1 MAHASGGTLSST
13 GHAAG
18 LILAGIFAV
27 AVIGKNSAQLPMSAW
42 AARRSR

>member
-1 MAHASGGTLSST
+1 MQALRLHGACVRRNTFID

-27 AVIGKNSAQLPMSAW
+27 AVIGKNSA
-42 AARRSR
+42 